1 MTKVEMSSGRMIA
14 TDQVA
19 FRPPESSR
27 RKLALAEGNGSFGSA
42 TRRNPISTADA
53 M

>member
-1 MTKVEMSSGRMIA
+1 MSSGRMIA
-14 TDQVA
+14 TDQVF
-19 FRPPESSR
+19 FRPSESSR
-27 RKLALAEGNGSFGSA
+27 KKLARADAGGSFGSA